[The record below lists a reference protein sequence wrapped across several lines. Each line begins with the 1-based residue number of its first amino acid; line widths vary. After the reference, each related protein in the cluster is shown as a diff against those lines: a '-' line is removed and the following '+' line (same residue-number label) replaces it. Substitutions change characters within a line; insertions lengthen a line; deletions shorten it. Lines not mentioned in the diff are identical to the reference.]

1 MNEVDVAEIFLN
13 NFVEVILELKAPPNV
28 AHNYEPNSMHGS
40 LLKPSDTRQNVSNP
54 VPRIKLNGHIVIP
67 QAVPQ
72 FTKPV
77 NITASK
83 NISQNY
89 FSSTDKLNSLIDD
102 IYVSEIE
109 CANSDAP
116 LTVKKFGA
124 IQKTGVRLSVDEIY
138 ELVAEFSQKT
148 RIPVVEGRIRAAL
161 NNLVISANLSG
172 KLGPSFIIQKIRA

>member
-1 MNEVDVAEIFLN
+1 MNEIDVAEIFLN
-13 NFVEVILELKAPPNV
+13 NFVEKILELKAPSAV
-28 AHNYEPNSMHGS
+28 TQIHGSDAMQGS
-40 LLKPSDTRQNVSNP
+40 LLKPSDIRPNVP
-54 VPRIKLNGHIVIP
+54 FVVPKTKLNSSTVMHS
-67 QAVPQ
+67 AVPQ

-109 CANSDAP
+109 CVNSDAP

-124 IQKTGVRLSVDEIY
+124 IQKTGLRLSVDEIY